1 MKILVIGGTQ
11 FFGRKAVERL
21 IERDCEITLMSRGR
35 TPLPWED
42 GVIEHLPVDRA
53 RPADV
58 TSALRGR
65 TFDAVYDNIAM
76 NAEHVRTVLDALGD
90 TGQYLLMSSGS
101 VYQGQH
107 HVPIGEYL
115 YADRDPKIPEIDWT
129 KMMKSLDETAVP
141 LDVDW
146 LQREIAGEEGAYRK
160 GKLEAE
166 RELVYAR
173 AVDNRGL
180 HYTIFRPPQVEGPWD
195 PTRRTEFFARRIA
208 DEGGILL
215 PREGR
220 GRIFQKVFRD
230 DVASAV
236 ISALD
241 NPRAHDTAYNVAQE
255 EILSLERYFGVMSHC
270 LDVSP
275 PVLVDV
281 PGPDLVDK
289 LGPEYRPPLPGPKTV
304 RLDRARRDLDYAS
317 SPYLE
322 WMKETLDWILAG
334 SPPDGYE
341 TLRER
346 ELQMMDQVGC

>member
-1 MKILVIGGTQ
+1 MKILVMGGTQ

-21 IERDCEITLMSRGR
+21 IERGCEITLMSRGQ

-42 GVIEHLPVDRA
+42 GVIEHLSVDRS

-76 NAEHVRTVLDALGD
+76 HAEHVRSVLDALGD

-107 HVPIGEYL
+107 HVPTGEYL
-115 YADRDPKIPEIDWT
+115 YADRDPKIPEADWT
-129 KMMKSLDETAVP
+129 KMMKPLDETAVP
-141 LDVDW
+141 LDADW

-173 AVDNRGL
+173 DVDNRGL

-195 PTRRTEFFARRIA
+195 PTRRTEFFARRIS

-220 GRIFQKVFRD
+220 GRVFQKVFRD

-334 SPPDGYE
+334 PLPNGYE

-346 ELQMMDQVGC
+346 EIRMIDQVGC